1 MEITI
6 SLPILLLIITAT
18 VIVTVVLF
26 SILFASR
33 RGESQYYETIFRFNE
48 EDIIEMIKR
57 KRQYLNR

>member
-18 VIVTVVLF
+18 VIVTAVLF

-33 RGESQYYETIFRFNE
+33 RGENQYYETIFRFNE
-48 EDIIEMIKR
+48 EDIIELIKR
-57 KRQYLNR
+57 KREYQNR